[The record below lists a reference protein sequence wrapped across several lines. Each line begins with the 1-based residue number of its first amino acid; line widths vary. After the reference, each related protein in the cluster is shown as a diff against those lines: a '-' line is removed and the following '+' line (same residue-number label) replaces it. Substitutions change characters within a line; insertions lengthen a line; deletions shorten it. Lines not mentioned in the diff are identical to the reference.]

1 MKKIVVVTPVFNDWE
16 SFRMLARDLSQM
28 AAANALDIRVIAV
41 DDGSSIP
48 DSTTPV
54 DAEHLQA
61 IEVLKLVCNLG
72 HQRAIAIGLVEAS
85 KMEDCDAVVV
95 MDSDGEDRVEDIPR
109 LIEDAEANAGK
120 VVVAT
125 RASRTEGFGFRSF
138 YKIYKALFRM
148 LVGTWINFGNFALI
162 PFHMLPSLTHSAG
175 IWNHLAASICRSRLP
190 LQRKPCPRGHRY
202 AGKSQMNF
210 TSLLTHGFGAMSVF
224 IDVMMVR
231 IIASMSIFMAV
242 LVAAIIGIL
251 IMKFTT
257 DLAIPG
263 WATNAIGLLSVLLLQ
278 SFILIFTSVFMVL
291 NLRTIKTIIPK
302 IEGPQ
307 FIQTRFN
314 LPLTSSDD
322 ESF

>member
-1 MKKIVVVTPVFNDWE
+1 MSIKRLTIVTPVFNDWE
-16 SFRMLARDLSQM
+16 SFRILAHELSNM
-28 AAANALDIRVIAV
+28 AKAQSIQIHILAV
-41 DDGSSIP
+41 DDGSSVP
-48 DSTTPV
+48 DNDSPL
-54 DAEHLQA
+54 DAPHLEG
-61 IEVLKLVCNLG
+61 IEVLRLVCNLG

-85 KMEDCDAVVV
+85 KMADCDAVIV

-109 LIEDAEANAGK
+109 LIEAAKANDGK

-125 RASRTEGFGFRSF
+125 RASRTEGVGFRSF

-190 LQRKPCPRGHRY
+190 LQREPCPRGHRY
-202 AGKSQMNF
+202 AGQSQMNF

-231 IIASMSIFMAV
+231 IIASMSIFMAM
-242 LVAAIIGIL
+242 LLIAIVGIL
-251 IMKFTT
+251 IMRFTT
-257 DLAIPG
+257 DMAIPG
-263 WATNAIGLLSVLLLQ
+263 WATSAIGLLSVLLLQ

-291 NLRTIKTIIPK
+291 NLRTIKTVIPQV
-302 IEGPQ
+302 EGPQ
-307 FIQTRFN
+307 FIQARFN
-314 LPLTSSDD
+314 LTILAPSN
-322 ESF
+322 E